1 MMTAI
6 NEDNL
11 FHVIIKGSLG
21 LLAVLVIVGLVF
33 FSAKT
38 GLGILA
44 GGIIAVINFYWLRNV
59 LQRILGLLPNRPFL
73 YAQIRFIARISITG
87 FILYLII
94 TSGWFSLAGIL
105 VGLSTIVINIIALS
119 LYGALRAGG

>member
-1 MMTAI
+1 M

>member
-1 MMTAI
+1 MMTAM

>member
-11 FHVIIKGSLG
+11 FNVIIKWSLV
-21 LLAVLVIVGLVF
+21 LLGILTAVGFVF
-33 FSAKT
+33 FSTKT

-44 GGIIAVINFYWLRNV
+44 GGIIAIINFFWLRNV
-59 LQRILGLLPNRPFL
+59 LQKILGLLPARPFI

-87 FILYLII
+87 FVLYLII
-94 TSGWFSLAGIL
+94 TSGWFSLTGIL
-105 VGLSTIVINIIALS
+105 VGLSIIVVNIIALS
-119 LYGALRAGG
+119 LYSALRAGG

>member
-1 MMTAI
+1 MMTVI

-21 LLAVLVIVGLVF
+21 LLAVLVIVGIGF
-33 FSAKT
+33 FSVKT

-44 GGIIAVINFYWLRNV
+44 GGIIAIINFYWLRNV
-59 LQRILGLLPNRPFL
+59 LQRILGLLPDRPFL

-105 VGLSTIVINIIALS
+105 VGLSIIVINIIALS